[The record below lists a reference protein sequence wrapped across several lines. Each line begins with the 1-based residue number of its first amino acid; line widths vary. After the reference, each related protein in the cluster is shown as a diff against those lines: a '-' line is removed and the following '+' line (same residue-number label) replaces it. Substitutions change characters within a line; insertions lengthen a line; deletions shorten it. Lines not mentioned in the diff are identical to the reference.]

1 MPIEPAL
8 LFAFALTALAV
19 LLLWAPPFRGGRDW
33 TWCAGLVL
41 VCLAGLGAGYMDWRA
56 PACVAVYAALAW
68 RAREAQGAWLRVPLL
83 VLTGL
88 SAFLLALHRVPG
100 FFNPVAA
107 EGILFS
113 AGAPPLSL
121 RLNLDTAVAGIVLM
135 GVFCRPIC
143 DAADWRAMLH
153 RVWPLQLAT
162 LAVVLGIGWGL
173 GYVRPDLKWTAY
185 SAFFLLSNLLI
196 TCVTEEAFFRGF
208 LLAGFARAF
217 SRRRAG
223 AGIALVLS
231 AVLFGLAH
239 AGGGLPL
246 VLLATVAGLFY
257 GDAYLRTRRVEGAI
271 LTHFALNAVHFI
283 AFTYPALTY

>member
-1 MPIEPAL
+1 MPTDSAL
-8 LFAFALTALAV
+8 LFTFAVTAVAV
-19 LLLWAPPFRGGRDW
+19 LLLWAPPVRGRREW
-33 TWCAGLVL
+33 SWCAGLIL

-68 RAREAQGAWLRVPLL
+68 RAREAQGLRLRAPLL

-88 SAFLLALHRVPG
+88 SGFLLALHRVPG

-113 AGAPPLSL
+113 SGAAPVSL

-135 GVFCRPIC
+135 GVFCRPMR
-143 DAADWRAMLH
+143 DAEQWRTMLR
-153 RVWPLQLAT
+153 RVWPVLPAT

-173 GYVRPDLKWTAY
+173 GYVRPDPKWTAY

-208 LLAGFARAF
+208 LLAGFARILG
-217 SRRRAG
+217 RWQAG
-223 AGIALVLS
+223 AAIALVLS

-239 AGGGLPL
+239 ARGGLPL
-246 VLLATVAGLFY
+246 VLLATIAGLFY
-257 GDAYLRTRRVEGAI
+257 GDAWQRTRRIEGAI
-271 LTHFALNAVHFI
+271 LAHFALNAVHFLV
-283 AFTYPALTY
+283 FTYPALT